1 MIRTLAV
8 TLLSLAGF
16 AGLSPALAA
25 DYEVEPH
32 HTFVTFEVLHNGT
45 STTRG
50 RFDAIEGRVSFDPAA
65 RSGQADIRIDT
76 ASVDSGSDPFDEHLR
91 GADFLHIAQ
100 FPEARFQS
108 TAFVFDGERLAA
120 VRGRLTLLGA
130 AHEVELRAERFNCY
144 QNARIGRE
152 VCGGDFQA
160 EIQRSQWGMGFGLP
174 GIPDAVRLVVQIEA
188 IRQ

>member
-1 MIRTLAV
+1 MIRRLAV
-8 TLLSLAGF
+8 LWLGLAV
-16 AGLSPALAA
+16 LPPVLAA

-50 RFDAIEGRVSFDPAA
+50 RFDVVEGRVSYDPAA

-76 ASVDSGSDPFDEHLR
+76 ASIDSGSDPFDEHLR
-91 GADFLHIAQ
+91 NADFLDVGK

-108 TAFVFDGERLAA
+108 TAFVFEGERLAA
-120 VRGRLTLLGA
+120 VQGRLTLLGA
-130 AHEVELRAERFNCY
+130 THEVELRAERFNCY
-144 QNARIGRE
+144 RNPRIDRE

-160 EIQRSQWGMGFGLP
+160 DIQRSQWGMDFGLP